1 MGEGATH
8 ADECTVGNI
17 MAGNE
22 DRRPAAACPEGHDG
36 AMGVMEAPK
45 HRGEA
50 GDGGRET
57 EKAP

>member
-50 GDGGRET
+50 GD
-57 EKAP
+57 